1 MEQIG
6 APLLTML
13 VLPAILSVLL
23 TSRSAAAA
31 DTFKVG
37 VVDQVVV
44 HTWNATTR
52 TEALRAIME
61 NLDTMNTY
69 AQKANQEVCMQLEQS
84 RFLNLRCCCP
94 SISGMVTK
102 TRSADG

>member
-1 MEQIG
+1 MERIR
-6 APLLTML
+6 APLLTAL

-23 TSRSAAAA
+23 TSRSAAA

-52 TEALRAIME
+52 KQALRAIME

-69 AQKANQEVCMQLEQS
+69 AQKANQEVCMQPEQS
-84 RFLNLRCCCP
+84 RSLNLRCCCP

>member
-6 APLLTML
+6 APLLTAL

-23 TSRSAAAA
+23 TSRSAAA

-52 TEALRAIME
+52 KQALRAIME

-69 AQKANQEVCMQLEQS
+69 AQKANQEVCMQCNQS
-84 RFLNLRCCCP
+84 KVDP
-94 SISGMVTK
+94 
-102 TRSADG
+102 